1 MDAVA
6 AKKEQLQEMLRK
18 DAPEDELLEKEIL
31 EEEVMEEEVMEEKV
45 MEEDKQD

>member
-1 MDAVA
+1 MA
-6 AKKEQLQEMLRK
+6 AKKEQFREMLRK

-31 EEEVMEEEVMEEKV
+31 EEEVMEEKV